1 MEVIGIRPAS
11 FTASDGT
18 KIEGKTVFVTEPMTT
33 PNAEGKSTDR
43 FFLSKKKLDELGFA
57 LAVGMEVDVLY
68 NRSGKVATLRQL
80 DYLDI
85 D

>member
-1 MEVIGIRPAS
+1 MEIVGIRPAS

-18 KIEGKTVFVTEPMTT
+18 KIEGKTVYVTEPMTA
-33 PNAEGKSTDR
+33 PNALGKATDR
-43 FFLSKKKLDELGFA
+43 FFLSQKKLDELGFT
-57 LAVGMEVDVLY
+57 LSIGMEVDVLY
-68 NRSGKVATLRQL
+68 NRYGKVATLRQT